1 MTTLLREPETR
12 AGHGQ
17 DQGKCDGCP
26 RCQDSGA
33 PLCPQYHQ
41 DFGGLH
47 PVCKVCRHCV
57 LRGKHQDDGS
67 DLDDHKGRGHQGM
80 GPISNN

>member
-1 MTTLLREPETR
+1 
-12 AGHGQ
+12 
-17 DQGKCDGCP
+17 
-26 RCQDSGA
+26 
-33 PLCPQYHQ
+33 LCPQYHQ

-67 DLDDHKGRGHQGM
+67 DLDDLKGRGHQGM